1 MFRLSLSLLLLLSF
15 FSSPSFATATKKDLQ
30 LSANAN
36 AAANSVPT
44 TLCVGVVGS
53 QVYQYA
59 ANLSITVGPY
69 SFYQGVYDF
78 RPKGIDESGAVTF
91 ATAAKQWAFN
101 QPVVTMTV
109 FYNAPYNWKGT
120 RIFQFPADSPGAA
133 ITWMTLINATQPSQI
148 DLFDE
153 RSVQM
158 QYC

>member
-1 MFRLSLSLLLLLSF
+1 M
-15 FSSPSFATATKKDLQ
+15 KKEQ
-30 LSANAN
+30 QSSANDAN
-36 AAANSVPT
+36 VASVPT
-44 TLCVGVVGS
+44 SLCVGVVGS
-53 QVYQYA
+53 QTYQYA
-59 ANLSITVGPY
+59 ANLTITVGPY

-78 RPKGIDESGAVTF
+78 RPHGIDESGAVTI